1 MPFTR
6 TSFALATVMTLS
18 GCTSYLPIYKQP
30 ELPVEEVIDGS
41 TSDHALSNETSKTKV
56 QTVSLKAW
64 QDFFPDQQL
73 QTLIKQALE
82 HNSDLH
88 IATAN
93 VAEAEGMFQIQ
104 RNEQIPTIS
113 TNGGANISGNSKNLT
128 GNTDI
133 SRNYSANV
141 GWASYEIDFWGRVSS
156 LKASALASY
165 FATIA
170 AQRSSK
176 LTVISSTA
184 TSYLNWLT
192 AKQKLNLAQRTLQ
205 TRIDSYEL
213 IKLKES
219 IGVASNLDLAQAE
232 VALASVEAQRA
243 QLIRAV
249 IEARASLELLVGQ
262 PISKVLAQSDLDTP
276 LLLEFTTPD
285 KLSAQLILARPDII
299 NAEETLRSSNANIGA
314 ARAAF
319 LPRIALTANAG
330 FASNSLS
337 KLFTS
342 DASTWSIAPAISFP
356 IFGGNNKANLKVAK
370 ARNDKAL
377 AQYQKAIKSA
387 FSEIYIELKS
397 RPSRD
402 IEIAANKRLVNAQ
415 TTRLTLA
422 QERYNAGLSSYIE
435 VLDSQQNLFNAQQSL
450 LDSERAKAQSTIQL
464 YRSLGGGDGLNSSF
478 RQRDSALKRNTK
490 IAKSNNIKTL
500 PETQVKNTKSESI
513 EVIAPDLEKPE
524 LEEPKTEPPKELQ
537 NKTS

>member
-1 MPFTR
+1 MPFIR

-18 GCTSYLPIYKQP
+18 GCASYLPNYKQP
-30 ELPVEEVIDGS
+30 ELPVEAIIDGTANDS
-41 TSDHALSNETSKTKV
+41 ILSGKNSETKA

-64 QDFFPDQQL
+64 QAFFPDSQL
-73 QTLIKQALE
+73 QALIKQALL

-88 IATAN
+88 IAMAN
-93 VAEAEGMFQIQ
+93 VSEAEGMFQIQ
-104 RNEQIPTIS
+104 RNEQLPTIS
-113 TNGGANISGNSKNLT
+113 ANGGANVSGNSENIT
-128 GNTDI
+128 GNSDI

-141 GWASYEIDFWGRVSS
+141 GWASYEIDFWGRVRS

-176 LTVISSTA
+176 LTVIASTA

-192 AKQKLNLAQRTLQ
+192 AKQKLSLAERTLQ
-205 TRIDSYEL
+205 TRVDSYEL

-249 IEARASLELLVGQ
+249 IQAQASLALLVGKPTSQ
-262 PISKVLAQSDLDTP
+262 VLANSNLEAP
-276 LLLEFTTPD
+276 LLVEFTTPN
-285 KLSAQLILARPDII
+285 KLSAQLILARPDVIS
-299 NAEETLRSSNANIGA
+299 AEETLRAANANIGA

-319 LPRIALTANAG
+319 LPRIALTVNAG
-330 FASNSLS
+330 LASNSLS

-342 DASTWSIAPAISFP
+342 GSDTWSIAPAISLP
-356 IFGGNNKANLKVAK
+356 IFGGNNKANLKIAK

-377 AQYQKAIKSA
+377 AQYQKTIKSA

-402 IEIAANKRLVNAQ
+402 IEIAANKRLVKAQ

-450 LDSERAKAQSTIQL
+450 LDSQSAKAQSTIQL
-464 YRSLGGGDGLNSSF
+464 YRSLGGGDGLSNSF
-478 RQRDSALKRNTK
+478 RERSAALKRNTK
-490 IAKSNNIKTL
+490 LKKHNDAKQPITNKAQDAKAETTKLENQEQITPVIAK
-500 PETQVKNTKSESI
+500 
-513 EVIAPDLEKPE
+513 
-524 LEEPKTEPPKELQ
+524 PKTESDDQ
-537 NKTS
+537 